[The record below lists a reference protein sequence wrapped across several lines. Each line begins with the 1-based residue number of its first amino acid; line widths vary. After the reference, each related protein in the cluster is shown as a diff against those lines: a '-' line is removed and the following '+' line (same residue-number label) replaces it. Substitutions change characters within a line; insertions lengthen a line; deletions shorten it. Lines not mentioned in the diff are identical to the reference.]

1 MIINFDK
8 SNYAPFSFLF
18 SSLSLSTH
26 TQSIH
31 AYNSNYYSLYIR
43 PLLHIPTK
51 TCRHGVL
58 LPRELDSLP
67 DLLNRLG
74 RVHSLFSQPHPLTKT
89 AGHHREAPT
98 PTEGAI
104 ISVEAFHRS
113 FLKYLMENRF
123 CSLMYHYLDCYG

>member
-1 MIINFDK
+1 MYYYYT
-8 SNYAPFSFLF
+8 STAHAP
-18 SSLSLSTH
+18 T
-26 TQSIH
+26 
-31 AYNSNYYSLYIR
+31 
-43 PLLHIPTK
+43 P
-51 TCRHGVL
+51 CRHGVL
-58 LPRELDSLP
+58 LPQELSSLP

-89 AGHHREAPT
+89 ASHHQQGEREPT
-98 PTEGAI
+98 TSDDGAI